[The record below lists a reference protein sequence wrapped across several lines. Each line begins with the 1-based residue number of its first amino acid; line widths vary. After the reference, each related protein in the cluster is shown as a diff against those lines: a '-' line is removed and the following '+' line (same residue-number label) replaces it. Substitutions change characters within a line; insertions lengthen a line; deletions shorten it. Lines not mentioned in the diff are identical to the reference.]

1 MNDEP
6 KKNYSANWIIKL
18 AKKSYIPSVN
28 EKPLYLTLDEA
39 IPLLSIGAITEVDET
54 QCSNII
60 YHKEY

>member
-18 AKKSYIPSVN
+18 AKKTYIPSVN
-28 EKPLYLTLDEA
+28 EKPLYLTIDEVMS
-39 IPLLSIGAITEVDET
+39 LFSISVITEIDET

-60 YHKEY
+60 YSKEY